1 MKKVLK
7 FIVGLIWTLSLQ
19 SIFLY
24 LKMLWIWLWSLASV
38 DEKTIAVAKEIK
50 DRAEKAAYEMED
62 VVDALKGKPRSKKKN
77 SKK

>member
-1 MKKVLK
+1 MKKILK

-24 LKMLWIWLWSLASV
+24 LKMLWIWLWSLTSV

-50 DRAEKAAYEMED
+50 NRAENAAHEMED
-62 VVDALKGKPRSKKKN
+62 VVDALKGKRVSKKKN

>member
-1 MKKVLK
+1 MKKILK

-24 LKMLWIWLWSLASV
+24 LKMLWTWLWSLTTV

-50 DRAEKAAYEMED
+50 NRAENAAHEMED
-62 VVDALKGKPRSKKKN
+62 VVDALKGKRLNKKKN